1 MAILD
6 ILPFAHELTR
16 RALRP
21 GDVAVDATA
30 GNGYDTVH
38 LASVV
43 GQEGRVYA
51 VDIQEQAIRATRHK
65 VTTRAEEVDVRLLCE
80 DHAALRQHI
89 DDGDVGQVGA
99 VMFNLGYLPRAD
111 HDVKTTPYTT
121 LPALQASL
129 DLLRTGGVVTVVL
142 YTGHEGGPAEAQ
154 AVRQWADALP
164 QDDYRVLSY
173 RFTNRKNDPPRLI
186 AIEKR
191 SSERLV

>member
-30 GNGYDTVH
+30 GNGHDTVH
-38 LASVV
+38 LARLV
-43 GQEGRVYA
+43 GKSGRVYA
-51 VDIQEQAIRATRHK
+51 VDVQQQAIRATQHK
-65 VTTRAEEVDVRLLCE
+65 VKTRAESVDVRLFHA

-89 DDGDVGQVGA
+89 DDADVGNIGA

-111 HDVKTTPYTT
+111 HDVKTSPETT
-121 LPALQASL
+121 LPALQTSL
-129 DLLRTGGVVTVVL
+129 ELLRPGGVVTVVL
-142 YTGHEGGPAEAQ
+142 YTGHEGGPTEAE

-164 QDDYRVLSY
+164 QDDYSVLSY
-173 RFTNRKNDPPRLI
+173 CFTNRKNAPPRLI
-186 AIEKR
+186 AIENR
-191 SSERLV
+191 E

>member
-30 GNGYDTVH
+30 GNGHDTVH
-38 LASVV
+38 LASLV
-43 GQEGRVYA
+43 GENGRVYA
-51 VDIQEQAIRATRHK
+51 VDVQQQAIRATQHK
-65 VTTRAEEVDVRLLCE
+65 VMTRAESVDVRLLHA

-89 DDGDVGQVGA
+89 DDADVGHVGA

-111 HDVKTTPYTT
+111 HDVKTTPDTT
-121 LPALQASL
+121 LPALQASIEV
-129 DLLRTGGVVTVVL
+129 LRPGGVVTVVL
-142 YTGHEGGPAEAQ
+142 YTGHDGGPAEAR

-164 QDDYRVLSY
+164 QDGYGVLSY
-173 RFTNRKNDPPRLI
+173 RFTNRRNAPPRLI

-191 SSERLV
+191 G